1 MLIINILLILLF
13 FIILFYNKNIIE
25 GQEEDNQET
34 PKTPETLESED
45 FYNYANFLS
54 DYNNILSK
62 INLSDYL
69 GLDIKEYMKKY
80 NNKCED
86 QNEELIPNQ
95 IYDEMK
101 SNSNINME
109 TDIMTVENKVNNILG
124 YFNIQIENEDE
135 LSINND
141 NLNNND
147 DNIPKLCS
155 LVNTI
160 YDKNNNIPESLIN
173 DITTNYGNCF
183 TAEGEDI
190 FQTGCK
196 KSCHLQEEKLEICN
210 EDSIDNLKNCKD
222 YLNHEYHYRTPI
234 HIKKDNGIYY
244 NCFFNTSQPEDYYEE
259 KPCIPKNNMCK
270 SKKVDPTG
278 GGCEMFNA
286 SMGGK
291 CEDYYMFQNDNYYNC
306 QLDPTNHEG
315 GSHACVKNLNEH
327 YNKPCLDKNKINIV
341 NYNSCNFE
349 YDN

>member
-25 GQEEDNQET
+25 GQEVEENEENEG
-34 PKTPETLESED
+34 KEENN

-124 YFNIQIENEDE
+124 YFNIQIENEHG
-135 LSINND
+135 LNINND
-141 NLNNND
+141 NLNNNLNN
-147 DNIPKLCS
+147 NIPKLCS

-160 YDKNNNIPESLIN
+160 YDKNNNIPDSLIN
-173 DITTNYGNCF
+173 NITTNYGNCF
-183 TAEGEDI
+183 TSEGKDI
-190 FQTGCK
+190 FRKGCK
-196 KSCHLQEEKLEICN
+196 KSCHLQEDNLEICH
-210 EDSIDNLKNCKD
+210 ETSIDNLKNCKD
-222 YLNHEYHYRTPI
+222 YLNYENNNRTPI
-234 HIKKDNGIYY
+234 HIKKDNGLYY
-244 NCFFNTSQPEDYYEE
+244 NCLLNISQPEAYYEE

-286 SMGGK
+286 SMGGRCK
-291 CEDYYMFQNDNYYNC
+291 DYHMFQYGKFYNC
-306 QLDPTNHEG
+306 QSDHTKHEEG
-315 GSHACVKNLNEH
+315 THACVKNINEH
-327 YNKPCLDKNKINIV
+327 YNKSCINDKIDVIDYNYCNF
-341 NYNSCNFE
+341 NYNT
-349 YDN
+349 